1 MSAWLEIEN
10 LSAKVGE
17 KEILKGLSLSV
28 GKGEIH
34 VLMGPNGSG
43 KSTLSNVLC
52 GDPLYEVTGGSVVFK
67 GENLLEKSVE
77 ERACLGIF
85 MAFQRPVEI
94 PGVTMTTFMKHAL
107 NARRRAAGQPEMD
120 AVSFMKRLK
129 IRAKALDV
137 TEEMLKRPVN
147 VGFSGGEKK
156 RLENLQM
163 AVLEPDFC
171 ILDEMDAGLDVDA
184 VKVAGA
190 GVQIMR
196 DPERTF
202 LVISH
207 NIGFLREQI
216 RPDFV
221 HILVGGR
228 VVENGGTE
236 LLDEVEK
243 NGFSRFYKEG

>member
-1 MSAWLEIEN
+1 MSAWLEIKD

-52 GDPLYEVTGGSVVFK
+52 GDPMYEVTGGSVTFK
-67 GENLLEKSVE
+67 GKDLLAESIE
-77 ERACLGIF
+77 ERACDGIF

-94 PGVTMTTFMKHAL
+94 PGVTMTTFMKYAL
-107 NARRRAAGQPEMD
+107 NARRRAAGLPEMD
-120 AVSFMKRLK
+120 AVSFIKRLK
-129 IRAKALDV
+129 IRAKAFDIS
-137 TEEMLKRPVN
+137 EEMLKRPVN

-156 RLENLQM
+156 RMENLQM

-196 DPERTF
+196 GPERTF
-202 LVISH
+202 FVISH

-216 RPDFV
+216 KPDFV

-228 VVENGGTE
+228 VVANGGTE
-236 LLDEVEK
+236 LMDEVEK
-243 NGFSRFYKEG
+243 NGFSRFYKEA